1 MQLQVDSFISKFAII
16 AYCLFV
22 LQIGADIQ
30 KFEKV
35 FEDMEVKTGEMDA
48 ALENVYG
55 NTISQDEVSGLLQE
69 IQNEAAMNAD
79 SNVGVTGVGLVDGQP
94 VKDPA
99 GDMQNRMDELKN
111 L

>member
-1 MQLQVDSFISKFAII
+1 
-16 AYCLFV
+16 
-22 LQIGADIQ
+22 
-30 KFEKV
+30 
-35 FEDMEVKTGEMDA
+35 MEVKTGEMDA

-94 VKDPA
+94 IKDPA